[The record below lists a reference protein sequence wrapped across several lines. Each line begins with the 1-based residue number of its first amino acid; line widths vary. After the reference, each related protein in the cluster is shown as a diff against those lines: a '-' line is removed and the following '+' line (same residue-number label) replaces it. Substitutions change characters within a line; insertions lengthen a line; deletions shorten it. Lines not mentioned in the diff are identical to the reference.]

1 MFIAYLAVTFLATA
15 VNIFSATLD
24 FGRYKQVL
32 INMAKVGVSDSWI
45 TTFGALKAAGAL
57 GLLVGIAVPL
67 IGVGAASG
75 LVLFFIGAVVTHLR
89 AHDYSFG
96 LAVVFLLLAV
106 AALVLRLVSW

>member
-1 MFIAYLAVTFLATA
+1 MFTAYLAVTLLAA
-15 VNIFSATLD
+15 AANIFSATLD
-24 FGRYKQVL
+24 FIRYKQIL

-57 GLLVGIAVPL
+57 GLLVGIGVPL
-67 IGVGAASG
+67 IGIAAASG

-96 LAVVFLLLAV
+96 LAIVFLVLAV
-106 AALVLRLVSW
+106 AALIMRLASS